1 MKSGIQVAR
10 FICTAAIAA
19 AIAVGSAGAETPAAK
34 DGLTREQRIARAKE
48 RRAAAERRL
57 GGYIQAPATGL
68 VVRVINR
75 QKSVSPEVVRHCVDE
90 IKKVIGY
97 SLELHVE
104 EPSDGRTAAKIELV
118 EEAGAPTLLIA
129 PEDKWGRLN
138 VARLVSDGPDAGTL
152 RRRFTK
158 ELWRCYGMTLGA
170 FNSGY
175 SPCVMRTVFSLADL
189 DRDSSLMPCPLVYD
203 KIQGVN
209 NTLKVD
215 AARRVSYKK
224 ACQEGWAPAPTND
237 VQKAIW
243 DQVHQLPT
251 EPIKIKPE
259 TKKVSD

>member
-1 MKSGIQVAR
+1 MKAVSAVK
-10 FICTAAIAA
+10 AA
-19 AIAVGSAGAETPAAK
+19 ALVVASAVLAGAAMAEPKAAK
-34 DGLTREQRIARAKE
+34 GGLTREERIARAKE

-68 VVRVINR
+68 VVRVLNR
-75 QKSVSPEVVRHCVDE
+75 QKAVSPDVVQYCADE

-97 SLELHVE
+97 SLEVHVD

-138 VARLVSDGPDAGTL
+138 VARLVSDSPDAGTL

-175 SPCVMRTVFSLADL
+175 SPCVMRTVFTLADL

-209 NTLKVD
+209 NTLNVD
-215 AARRVSYKK
+215 ATRRVSYKK
-224 ACQEGWAPAPTND
+224 ACQEGWAPQPTND